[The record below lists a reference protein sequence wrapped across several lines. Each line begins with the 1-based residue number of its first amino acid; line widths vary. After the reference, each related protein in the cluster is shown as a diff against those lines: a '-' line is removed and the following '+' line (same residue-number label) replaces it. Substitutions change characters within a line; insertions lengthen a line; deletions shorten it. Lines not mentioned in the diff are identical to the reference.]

1 MGLSIKDIIPRKE
14 IEFSDLKGKTVCVD
28 AFNILY
34 QFLSTIR
41 QRDGTPLMDNKARIT
56 SHLSGLFYRNVKLLS
71 EGVRMIY
78 VFDGEAPEL
87 KGVTHSIRKERREEA
102 KEKYEEAK
110 KKDDL
115 KKMKRYSSQLTRLDD
130 EMIEESKELLEAMG
144 IGVIQAPGEGEA
156 QAAHISKQHKEVYGI
171 VSQDYDSLLFGAER
185 LVRNLTMSR
194 RRKTYTGYVSVNP
207 EIIELDKVLNGLEIN
222 LDQLICLG
230 ILVGTD
236 YNPKGVPGIG
246 QKRALDIVKQY
257 KQPVLIF
264 DEVKERIMS
273 LPEED
278 RFDWKEIF
286 ELFHKANVKDAELEF
301 PKLDEDKVKEILVER
316 HDFSEERVEKKLK
329 DLREVEEEKKQ
340 KGLDEWV

>member
-14 IEFSDLKGKTVCVD
+14 IEFSDLQDKIVCVD

-34 QFLSTIR
+34 QFLSTVR
-41 QRDGTPLMDNKARIT
+41 QQDGTPLMDKQARVT
-56 SHLSGLFYRNVKLLS
+56 SHLSGLFYRNVRLLS
-71 EGVRMIY
+71 EGVKMIY
-78 VFDGEAPEL
+78 VFDGEAPKL
-87 KGVTHSIRKERREEA
+87 KGITHSIRKENRDLA
-102 KEKYEEAK
+102 KERYEKAK
-110 KKDDL
+110 DEEDL
-115 KKMKRYSSQLTRLDD
+115 EGMKRYRSQLIRLEE
-130 EMIEESKELLEAMG
+130 EMIVESKELLEAMG
-144 IGVIQAPGEGEA
+144 IGVVQAPGEGEA
-156 QAAHISKQHKEVYGI
+156 QAAHMSKQYKEIYGI

-194 RRKTYTGYVSVNP
+194 RRKTLSGYVSVKP
-207 EIIELDKVLNGLEIN
+207 EIIELEKVLNTLELS

-246 QKRALDIVKQY
+246 QKRALELVKRF

-264 DEVKERIMS
+264 KEVEERIMS

-278 RFDWKEIF
+278 MFDWKEIF
-286 ELFHKANVKDAELEF
+286 HLFHKANVKNEEMRF
-301 PKLDEDKVKEILVER
+301 PKLNEDKIKEILVER
-316 HDFSEERVEKKLK
+316 HDFSEDRVEKKLR

-340 KGLDEWV
+340 KGLDEWF